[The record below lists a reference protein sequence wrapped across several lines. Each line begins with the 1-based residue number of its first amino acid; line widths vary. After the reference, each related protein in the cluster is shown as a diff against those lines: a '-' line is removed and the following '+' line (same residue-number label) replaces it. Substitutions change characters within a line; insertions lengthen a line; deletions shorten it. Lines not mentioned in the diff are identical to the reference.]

1 MNPFGSKQF
10 RKMLTTFRNS
20 RKPTIRNF
28 IRKHTLQNRVLV
40 GIAIKDEM
48 DLFCYQNRTTMQLM
62 MYIGNDFI
70 ESVKLDPDRV
80 SKPGYL
86 GTFKRNLKIK
96 YKEEIGLHGSP
107 ADFIVVG
114 EVKKDYSDKI
124 NNLIKE
130 DE

>member
-1 MNPFGSKQF
+1 M
-10 RKMLTTFRNS
+10 
-20 RKPTIRNF
+20 
-28 IRKHTLQNRVLV
+28 
-40 GIAIKDEM
+40 E
-48 DLFCYQNRTTMQLM
+48 LM

-70 ESVKLDPDRV
+70 ESVKLDRDRIP
-80 SKPGYL
+80 KPGYL

-96 YKEEIGLHGSP
+96 YKELITQHGSP

-114 EVKKDYSDKI
+114 EVKKDFSDKI